1 LSRLDDLRSEA
12 LVGGGESRIRK
23 RHEKGKLTARE
34 RIHLLLDPETFHEM
48 GMLVTHNC
56 NDFGM
61 DGKKI
66 PGDGVVTGYGRIHGR
81 QVYVYAEDFTVFGGS
96 LSKAVADKI
105 SRLQDLSLKNGIP
118 IIAIKDSGGARIQEG
133 VNSLAG
139 YGDIFYRNVQAS
151 GIIPQ
156 ISAIMG
162 PCAGGAVYSPALTDF
177 VFMVD
182 QSSYMFLTGPD
193 VIKEVTHE
201 DVTFEELGGAAAHSR
216 KSGVSHFNI
225 GSEEQCLATIRELMT
240 YLPQNNITDP
250 PRIESTDPVER
261 SDESLDTVIPPDSSL
276 PYNMTAVIE
285 SVVDNGILFQV
296 HEDFAPNMIV
306 AFARMDGMP
315 VGIVANQPA
324 VLAGVLD
331 TLSSAKAARFI
342 RFCDCFNIPL
352 VVFEDAP
359 GFLPG
364 IDQEHSGVIREGA
377 KLLYAFCEASVPRIT
392 IVTRKAFG
400 GAYIAMNSK
409 NVGADMN
416 FAWPSA
422 QIAVMG
428 ARGAVKILFKRDI
441 AKDEDPE
448 SKRQLLIDEY
458 NEMFNNP
465 YVPAG
470 MGYIDEVI
478 KPHETRPKVIAA
490 LRILDGK
497 RESMPPRKH
506 GNGPL

>member
-1 LSRLDDLRSEA
+1 
-12 LVGGGESRIRK
+12 
-23 RHEKGKLTARE
+23 
-34 RIHLLLDPETFHEM
+34 
-48 GMLVTHNC
+48 
-56 NDFGM
+56 
-61 DGKKI
+61 
-66 PGDGVVTGYGRIHGR
+66 
-81 QVYVYAEDFTVFGGS
+81 
-96 LSKAVADKI
+96 
-105 SRLQDLSLKNGIP
+105 
-118 IIAIKDSGGARIQEG
+118 
-133 VNSLAG
+133 
-139 YGDIFYRNVQAS
+139 
-151 GIIPQ
+151 
-156 ISAIMG
+156 
-162 PCAGGAVYSPALTDF
+162 
-177 VFMVD
+177 MVD

-400 GAYIAMNSK
+400 GAYIA
-409 NVGADMN
+409 
-416 FAWPSA
+416 
-422 QIAVMG
+422 
-428 ARGAVKILFKRDI
+428 
-441 AKDEDPE
+441 
-448 SKRQLLIDEY
+448 
-458 NEMFNNP
+458 
-465 YVPAG
+465 
-470 MGYIDEVI
+470 
-478 KPHETRPKVIAA
+478 
-490 LRILDGK
+490 
-497 RESMPPRKH
+497 
-506 GNGPL
+506 